1 MRKLRKNKRCTLDV
15 WAHQGSGQSS
25 CETCTSLLSLSK
37 ALPSELLNPQLL
49 TCTHLTNG
57 SCEKM
62 RCQGE
67 GAAGVELSRGHRE
80 AELCPF
86 LNIYFHPKPLWV
98 WGHGGPFWY
107 LSAWMALWA
116 SSVEISAGKRT
127 FQKVG
132 CIYFLLPCRL
142 LFLAEPD
149 LSQTETEEMVLSK
162 STSSLIMPDCYK
174 WEITVASANSGFWN
188 VLMIPSCYTYLV
200 VALYLKIVNT
210 WLFSSKDFGSP
221 GLVGYLSFL
230 LFHTQK

>member
-98 WGHGGPFWY
+98 WGHGGPFWC

-116 SSVEISAGKRT
+116 SSVEISAGKKD
-127 FQKVG
+127 F
-132 CIYFLLPCRL
+132 
-142 LFLAEPD
+142 
-149 LSQTETEEMVLSK
+149 SK
-162 STSSLIMPDCYK
+162 GGM
-174 WEITVASANSGFWN
+174 N
-188 VLMIPSCYTYLV
+188 
-200 VALYLKIVNT
+200 
-210 WLFSSKDFGSP
+210 LFSSSLPVAIFSWAWLVTDRDRRDGSFQKHKLP
-221 GLVGYLSFL
+221 YNAWLLQVRNYSSQCQQWFLKCSDDSFL
-230 LFHTQK
+230 LHLSCCGSVFENC